1 MEIKWVDTHC
11 HLQLLNK
18 NLDENHFKNIEF
30 LVIPGV
36 DVESSSKAKEISSS
50 LEVESYWSAGLH
62 PHDAKLL
69 DTQRHDLEKL
79 FVEADLIGETGLDFY
94 RNLSTKEEQ
103 RENFLFHLEFSKQ
116 LNKPIIIHCR
126 DSFQD
131 TYDLLVE
138 FNNPS
143 SVILHSWTGG
153 RKWTKRFRELDVY
166 FSMSGIVT
174 YETAKDLQISVK
186 EIPMNRLLLETDT
199 PYLTPVPLKGKDNRP
214 NFISHTAS
222 KISNLLF
229 LSSKIFFSISLLSGE
244 SLKSLMSIDVKSKLD
259 IIVAKSNSFEISIS
273 I

>member
-1 MEIKWVDTHC
+1 MNKSQSFMEIKWVDTHC

-153 RKWTKRFRELDVY
+153 RKWTKRFRELGVY
-166 FSMSGIVT
+166 FSISGIVT
-174 YETAKDLQISVK
+174 YETAKDLQLSVQ
-186 EIPMNRLLLETDT
+186 EIPINRLLLETDT
-199 PYLTPVPLKGKDNRP
+199 PYLTPMPLKGQDNRP
-214 NFISHTAS
+214 NFIEHTAS
-222 KISNLLF
+222 KIS
-229 LSSKIFFSISLLSGE
+229 SLLDIDENKLSE
-244 SLKSLMSIDVKSKLD
+244 ITIRNSRELLKR
-259 IIVAKSNSFEISIS
+259 
-273 I
+273 